1 MNEIIP
7 IGYMATKVARKYGP
21 MAKETLKMRSLALAY
36 KMKRKTYEDCKNY
49 YERCMGRSF

>member
-21 MAKETLKMRSLALAY
+21 MAKETIKMRSLALAY

-49 YERCMGRSF
+49 YERCMGR